1 MLNCFTG
8 IATLITH
15 LINIIKININN
26 LHKTRNAITFS
37 LRRHIHHR
45 HISPVSVFKSYV
57 HNFCMRSFINT
68 FKTNLNAQ
76 QRYLSLISRR
86 MFTVTHK
93 GEEGENLP

>member
-45 HISPVSVFKSYV
+45 HISPVSVFKSL
-57 HNFCMRSFINT
+57 CMLSFINT
-68 FKTNLNAQ
+68 LKTNLNAQ